1 LRYFSTPLEL
11 EASIFIQALSLPEAQ
26 SKLCTV
32 MSKSIDTGDM
42 RWFTNVPFGS
52 RYLPELSFG
61 TEWEVRHLQPVEALE
76 EVGGYELWHL
86 VRSRDENAKHRV
98 LPTSR
103 DWFGDGKLPIYGA
116 FVFIQ
121 ATCYIKA
128 TSFEAAQVFAT
139 HLKGKRLNRYEDER
153 IFWDGA
159 FLGPSQI
166 VLSPN
171 MLVASVS
178 EQQPLKLIYMSDP
191 RAASSNWPDGSGAR
205 NLEQHSVAADVRRFL
220 GRMDNGFNL
229 MADDDAYNIAAL
241 LIDYRDKAV
250 GDAHTLGTVE

>member
-1 LRYFSTPLEL
+1 
-11 EASIFIQALSLPEAQ
+11 
-26 SKLCTV
+26 
-32 MSKSIDTGDM
+32 M
-42 RWFTNVPFGS
+42 RT
-52 RYLPELSFG
+52 
-61 TEWEVRHLQPVEALE
+61 
-76 EVGGYELWHL
+76 
-86 VRSRDENAKHRV
+86 
-98 LPTSR
+98 
-103 DWFGDGKLPIYGA
+103 IYGA

-178 EQQPLKLIYMSDP
+178 EQQPLKLIYMGDP